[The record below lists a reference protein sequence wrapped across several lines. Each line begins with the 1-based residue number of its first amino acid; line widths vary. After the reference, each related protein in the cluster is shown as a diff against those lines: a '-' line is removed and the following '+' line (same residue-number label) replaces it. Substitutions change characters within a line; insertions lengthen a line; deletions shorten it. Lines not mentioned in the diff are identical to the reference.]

1 MGIAM
6 ISIEDLITALNAVF
20 SKDITEDQL
29 PNVGHFVVQR
39 FKTDHA
45 VFKVYKQYEIKLW
58 YVNAD
63 HRQVVLSYTGTIKS
77 STEEEL
83 EQGIKDIEITFI
95 AQLLDFHKS
104 NLYNHLLHQ

>member
-1 MGIAM
+1 M
-6 ISIEDLITALNAVF
+6 ISIEDLITAFNAVF
-20 SKDITEDQL
+20 SRDITEDEF

-58 YVNAD
+58 YVKAD
-63 HRQVVLSYTGTIKS
+63 HMKVVLSYTDTIKS

-83 EQGIKDIEITFI
+83 EKGIKYIEMTFI
-95 AQLLDFHKS
+95 SQLLDFHKS
-104 NLYNHLLHQ
+104 DLYNHLLHQ